1 MLSVKETE
9 HVSATASAT
18 STIDLIAAPDS
29 ASCCIPPGTPTIT
42 ESDAETYAAWFRALA
57 DPTRIRI
64 LNLLAA
70 SEEPVCVCDITDH
83 FPLGQP
89 TISHHLKV
97 LRDVRFVIAERRGTF
112 MHYRVNHACLAEFPD
127 AARRILN
134 T

>member
-1 MLSVKETE
+1 MSEPE
-9 HVSATASAT
+9 
-18 STIDLIAAPDS
+18 
-29 ASCCIPPGTPTIT
+29 
-42 ESDAETYAAWFRALA
+42 AETYAAWFKALA

-70 SEEPVCVCDITDH
+70 SPEPVCVCDIVDH

-97 LRDVRFVIAERRGTF
+97 LRDVRFVVAERRGTF
-112 MHYRVNHACLAEFPD
+112 MHYHVNRACLEAFPE

-134 T
+134 S

>member
-1 MLSVKETE
+1 V
-9 HVSATASAT
+9 ATT
-18 STIDLIAAPDS
+18 LERPTIAILDQP
-29 ASCCIPPGTPTIT
+29 CCTPPGMPTVA
-42 ESDAETYAAWFRALA
+42 EPEAETYAAWFKALA

-70 SEEPVCVCDITDH
+70 SDEPVCVCDITDH

-97 LRDVRFVIAERRGTF
+97 LRDVGFVVAERRGTF
-112 MHYRVNHACLAEFPD
+112 MHYRVNTDCLAEFPA

-134 T
+134 TNS

>member
-1 MLSVKETE
+1 M
-9 HVSATASAT
+9 SATLDRPT
-18 STIDLIAAPDS
+18 VIIDGQP
-29 ASCCIPPGTPTIT
+29 CCTPPGHPTVS
-42 ESDAETYAAWFRALA
+42 EAEANEYAAWFKALA

-64 LNLLAA
+64 LNLLAQ
-70 SEEPVCVCDITDH
+70 SSEPVCVCDITGQ

-112 MHYRVNHACLAEFPD
+112 MHYQVNQACLAELPE

-134 T
+134 V